1 MPDYYPPPRT
11 LWYVSSATEAAQM
24 ACYEHLRFELRDGG
38 AGPSPWS
45 QIKDVVYHRA
55 AKRGVLDLL
64 TPVSRAALQADWASR
79 EAWVPKVEGA
89 TQYAREEDAV
99 SAALLIDESYAPAV
113 RSRYA
118 ELP

>member
-1 MPDYYPPPRT
+1 MPDYYPPPRV
-11 LWYVSSATEAAQM
+11 LWYVSSATLTAQM
-24 ACYEHLRFELRDGG
+24 ACYEHLRFELKNDG

-79 EAWVPKVEGA
+79 EAWVPRVKDA
-89 TQYAREEDAV
+89 TQYACEEDAV
-99 SAALLIDESYAPAV
+99 AAALRIDDSYAPAV
-113 RSRYA
+113 RSHYA